1 MTQIAKN
8 IYSVEGLE
16 IPIPGVN
23 ITPYIVQEDDNGE
36 DLTLIDTGYISEM
49 PKFETYLD
57 SIGLKLKN
65 IKRIILTHL
74 HIDHIQAAN
83 YIKKISNAKIYSHW
97 LEAPFIS
104 KNIPYPGP
112 PSQST
117 LQQIYDQ
124 NNLKIDDILK
134 RFGRLDAE
142 PIQVD
147 STLDDLTKVKSLT
160 VIHTPGHTFGH
171 IALYHEESKILFGAD
186 MFSKN
191 AKYGIIEPTT
201 DFFIDPLVT
210 SLSIVRTSN
219 KIKFDKLYLSHQDK
233 PILENAN
240 NKMAKIGRSFI
251 DKIVSQMKSKGL

>member
-16 IPIPGVN
+16 TPIPGVN
-23 ITPYIVQEDDNGE
+23 IIPYIIQEDSNGK
-36 DLTLIDTGYISEM
+36 DLTLIDTGFISEM
-49 PKFETYLD
+49 PKFETYID

-74 HIDHIQAAN
+74 HTDHIQAAN

-104 KNIPYPGP
+104 KNIHYPGP

-117 LQQIYDQ
+117 LQQIFDQ
-124 NNLKIDDILK
+124 NHLDINNLIR

-142 PIQVD
+142 PIQID

-160 VIHTPGHTFGH
+160 VIHSPGHTFGH
-171 IALYHEESKILFGAD
+171 IALYHEESNILFGAD

-191 AKYGIIEPTT
+191 STDGIIEPTT

-233 PILENAN
+233 PILENADREIER
-240 NKMAKIGRSFI
+240 IGKSFI
-251 DKIVSQMKSKGL
+251 DKIVNQMISKG